1 MQLISD
7 SSITTIQV
15 FIIEETS
22 EILGNYYNLNE
33 SVGQVF
39 FWHVNKKLK

>member
-39 FWHVNKKLK
+39 F